1 MKICCKL
8 LAILFKALLSYLKY
22 FIDFQG
28 LERTPM
34 NIVSSCMEPAWTH
47 CAYLDTPQRIV
58 WLLRQ
63 NHPLGS
69 PEKKAQT
76 KHMQQQSQTLYTLQ
90 SGKKKKKN
98 PSLESWS
105 KMIVPFAPSLE
116 ITSPL
121 RGIWQNA
128 LQLGI
133 LSKSHSQALFN
144 WTALH
149 AIKYFLS

>member
-90 SGKKKKKN
+90 SGKKKIKK
-98 PSLESWS
+98 
-105 KMIVPFAPSLE
+105 
-116 ITSPL
+116 
-121 RGIWQNA
+121 
-128 LQLGI
+128 
-133 LSKSHSQALFN
+133 SKSGVLEQNDCALCSQFGDNFTTKGNLAKCF
-144 WTALH
+144 AVR
-149 AIKYFLS
+149 YP